1 MLRMSASTAPD
12 CWYQICAPVLRTG
25 GDVDTLAWVKSGAD
39 VLEFQLPKEE
49 LTTGYTCAL
58 LTQPAERS
66 GWLIENRGSLSGDES
81 AAASI

>member
-1 MLRMSASTAPD
+1 M
-12 CWYQICAPVLRTG
+12 
-25 GDVDTLAWVKSGAD
+25 DTLAWVKGGAD
-39 VLEFQLPKEE
+39 ALEFQLLKEE

>member
-1 MLRMSASTAPD
+1 M
-12 CWYQICAPVLRTG
+12 
-25 GDVDTLAWVKSGAD
+25 DTLAWVKGGAD

-66 GWLIENRGSLSGDES
+66 GWLIETEVRCLAKSPLPLRSENTNLR
-81 AAASI
+81 AQPV